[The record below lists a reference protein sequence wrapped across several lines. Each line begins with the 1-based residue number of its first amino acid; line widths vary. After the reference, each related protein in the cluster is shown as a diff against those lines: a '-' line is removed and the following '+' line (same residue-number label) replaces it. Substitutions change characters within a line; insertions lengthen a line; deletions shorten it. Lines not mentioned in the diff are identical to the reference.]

1 MYDKAVLQDRIPG
14 NSNQNIQGTI
24 EEPEIH
30 VIALSSSSPEDQAAL
45 ISDRKECL
53 KELTLKLTTQD
64 GIEIKD
70 YSSFSGTSQQ
80 PSLSVVHNKEGYYK
94 CGSCGCHANLMD
106 DLGYSL
112 NCKWC
117 SQRSTSSSTCR

>member
-1 MYDKAVLQDRIPG
+1 MKVVYNKAVFQDCIPS
-14 NSNQNIQGTI
+14 NSNQNIQGII

-80 PSLSVVHNKEGYYK
+80 PSLSVVHNKEAIINVG
-94 CGSCGCHANLMD
+94 HVDAM
-106 DLGYSL
+106 
-112 NCKWC
+112 
-117 SQRSTSSSTCR
+117 QT